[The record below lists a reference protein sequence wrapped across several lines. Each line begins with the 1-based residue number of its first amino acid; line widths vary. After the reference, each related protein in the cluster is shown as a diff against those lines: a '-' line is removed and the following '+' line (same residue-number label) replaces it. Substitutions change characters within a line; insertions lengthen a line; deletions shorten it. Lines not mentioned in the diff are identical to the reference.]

1 MEEIWVDIKG
11 YEGLYQ
17 VSNQGRVKSLD
28 RIIVK
33 ENGNKQNLKG
43 KILKQKIHKGYY
55 TVYLSKNG
63 NVKTVRVHRLI
74 AMAFIP
80 NPKNKP
86 FIDHINT
93 ITTDNR
99 IENLRWVTP
108 KENSNNELT
117 RKHNSESQKGKYV
130 GEKHPNYGRKMTEEQ
145 KAKISKTKKE
155 SGIHKGENNPNYGN
169 RGELNSQS
177 IKVVQLSLDGKLIK
191 IWDSIGEASRN
202 LGCDN
207 SSISKCCRGKY
218 SQHKGFKFMYYEDY
232 LKLNE
237 KGE

>member
-1 MEEIWVDIKG
+1 MEEIWVDIRG
-11 YEGLYQ
+11 YEGFYQ
-17 VSNQGRVKSLD
+17 ISNLGRVKSLD
-28 RIIVK
+28 REIVRVDGK
-33 ENGNKQNLKG
+33 KKIFKG
-43 KILKQKIHKGYY
+43 KILNQQIRKGYY

-63 NVKTVRVHRLI
+63 KAKTVRVHRLI

-80 NPKNKP
+80 NPENKP
-86 FIDHINT
+86 HIDHINT

-108 KENSNNELT
+108 KENRNNELT
-117 RKHNSESQKGKYV
+117 KKHNSESQKGKYV
-130 GEKHPNYGRKMTEEQ
+130 GENHPNYGRKKTEEQ

-155 SGIHKGENNPNYGN
+155 SGVHKGENNPNYGN

-191 IWDSIGEASRN
+191 IWGSIGEASRN

-232 LKLNE
+232 LKLN
-237 KGE
+237 

>member
-11 YEGLYQ
+11 YEGFYQ
-17 VSNQGRVKSLD
+17 VSNQGRVRSVE
-28 RIIVK
+28 REIIRVDGK
-33 ENGNKQNLKG
+33 KKTFKG
-43 KILKQKIHKGYY
+43 KILNQQIRRGYY
-55 TVYLSKNG
+55 IVYLSKNG
-63 NVKTVRVHRLI
+63 KTKTVRVHRLI
-74 AMAFIP
+74 AIAFIP
-80 NPKNKP
+80 NPENKP
-86 FIDHINT
+86 HIDHINT

-108 KENSNNELT
+108 KENRNNELT
-117 RKHNSESQKGKYV
+117 KKHNSESQKGKYV
-130 GEKHPNYGRKMTEEQ
+130 GENHPNYGKKHT
-145 KAKISKTKKE
+145 KE
-155 SGIHKGENNPNYGN
+155 SKKKMSENRKGKCKGENNPNYGN

-177 IKVVQLSLDGKLIK
+177 IKIVQLSLDGKLIK